1 MVKAHPRHGG
11 GVHGIIFFYIQK
23 FAEEAF
29 ASTTSWGRLRST
41 VTTSSEK
48 YLPSGV
54 YPDADAVHLL
64 ESISQSAGKSL
75 PRILEQFGE
84 FLAPH
89 LVKVA
94 GKYISPSWKTLDL
107 IENTESIIHAMVR
120 SQNPGAAPP
129 VLETV
134 RPATDELHLI
144 YSSRRQLCPLAM
156 GLIRGLSRHYGETVS
171 IEETSCMHRNDPF
184 CVFVL
189 QVQHDETQAAQSPL
203 SETLVFPSTVVR
215 GSNTGDIM
223 MSAAGVGQGSHAEP
237 RSIGGYQV
245 LKLIGHGGMGRVY
258 MARDERLGR
267 DVAIKVLHPSKAQD
281 MAARRR
287 FIREGRA
294 AAAVEHPHVM
304 AIHQVGEENGLPFI
318 VMQQLSGCTL
328 AEYRDDQGPLPLA
341 EVLRI
346 GRETADGLSA
356 AHRRGLVHRDIKP
369 DNIFLDGPSRVVKI
383 IDFGLARDATEEA
396 VKLTQDGAVV
406 GTPAYMSPER
416 IGEQEIDAKSDL
428 FGLGVILYE
437 LLSARLPFDG
447 KSMVA
452 VLAAI
457 SRGMPTPL
465 RDVAPTVP
473 LPLAD
478 LVMRLLAHDK
488 ANRPADA
495 AAVAAEITAIEKR
508 LAAS

>member
-1 MVKAHPRHGG
+1 
-11 GVHGIIFFYIQK
+11 
-23 FAEEAF
+23 
-29 ASTTSWGRLRST
+29 
-41 VTTSSEK
+41 
-48 YLPSGV
+48 
-54 YPDADAVHLL
+54 
-64 ESISQSAGKSL
+64 
-75 PRILEQFGE
+75 
-84 FLAPH
+84 
-89 LVKVA
+89 
-94 GKYISPSWKTLDL
+94 
-107 IENTESIIHAMVR
+107 
-120 SQNPGAAPP
+120 
-129 VLETV
+129 
-134 RPATDELHLI
+134 
-144 YSSRRQLCPLAM
+144 
-156 GLIRGLSRHYGETVS
+156 
-171 IEETSCMHRNDPF
+171 
-184 CVFVL
+184 
-189 QVQHDETQAAQSPL
+189 
-203 SETLVFPSTVVR
+203 
-215 GSNTGDIM
+215 
-223 MSAAGVGQGSHAEP
+223 
-237 RSIGGYQV
+237 
-245 LKLIGHGGMGRVY
+245 
-258 MARDERLGR
+258 
-267 DVAIKVLHPSKAQD
+267 
-281 MAARRR
+281 
-287 FIREGRA
+287 
-294 AAAVEHPHVM
+294 M

-383 IDFGLARDATEEA
+383 IDFGLARDATEEG

-495 AAVAAEITAIEKR
+495 AAVAAEITAIEKT

>member
-1 MVKAHPRHGG
+1 
-11 GVHGIIFFYIQK
+11 VHGLIFFYIQK
-23 FAEEAF
+23 FAEEAC
-29 ASTTSWGRLRST
+29 AGTTSWGTLRST

-64 ESISQSAGKSL
+64 ESISQSAGKTL
-75 PRILEQFGE
+75 PHILQQFGQ

-156 GLIRGLSRHYGETVS
+156 GLIRGIAGHYGETVT

-184 CVFVL
+184 CVFV
-189 QVQHDETQAAQSPL
+189 VQIQHGEPHATRSPL
-203 SETLVFPSTVVR
+203 SETLVFPSAAARVEQ
-215 GSNTGDIM
+215 TGDSIL
-223 MSAAGVGQGSHAEP
+223 SAAYAAAGQDNHP
-237 RSIGGYQV
+237 TSIGGYAV

-267 DVAIKVLHPSKAQD
+267 DVAIKVLNPSKAQD
-281 MAARRR
+281 PASRQR

-318 VMQQLSGCTL
+318 VMQRLSGCTL
-328 AEYRDDQGPLPLA
+328 SQYRDDHGPLPLA

-346 GRETADGLSA
+346 GRETSDGLAA
-356 AHRRGLVHRDIKP
+356 AHSRGLVHRDIKP
-369 DNIFLDGPSRVVKI
+369 DNIFLDGPARAVKI
-383 IDFGLARDATEEA
+383 IDFGLARDATEDA
-396 VKLTQDGAVV
+396 VKLTLDGAVV

-416 IGEQEIDAKSDL
+416 IGEQSIDAKSDL

-437 LLSARLPFDG
+437 LLSNRLPFEG
-447 KSMVA
+447 RSMVA

-457 SRGMPTPL
+457 SRGVPTPL
-465 RDVAPTVP
+465 RDAAPNVP
-473 LPLAD
+473 PALAD

-488 ANRPADA
+488 SNRPADA
-495 AAVAAEITAIEKR
+495 ASVAAEIAAIEKS
-508 LAAS
+508 LAP